1 MSESSDTKLARV
13 ETTLGVLVDEVR
25 LLRESTDHIGD
36 GITRLEESTKEAIPY
51 VWTLRERVAELE
63 RDTAQLRLDIEKLR
77 TDYETRQ
84 QTKSNRLWD
93 MARMTLGPILGA
105 IAGWI
110 AATFQRG
117 LER

>member
-36 GITRLEESTKEAIPY
+36 RITRLEESTKEAIPY
-51 VWTLRERVAELE
+51 VWKLRERVAELE
-63 RDTAQLRLDIEKLR
+63 RDTAQLRLDIERLR
-77 TDYETRQ
+77 KDYDSDR
-84 QTKSNRLWD
+84 QTKSSRLWEV
-93 MARMTLGPILGA
+93 ARMTLGPILGA

-117 LER
+117 LKR